1 MKREAPLLLDPATNP
16 VTLPVLVHIATRI
29 EREAVQRYALLAATM
44 ARRGE
49 VATAAALRVM
59 LDEELKHV
67 DAVDHWATGL
77 GAPLDDAAAYE
88 WHLPEDLSTSWDEVA
103 GSARLTPYRAFA
115 IAVDNEQRAFTMYSY
130 LAASATEPRVAAE
143 AERLALEE
151 LRHAAL
157 MRRWRRQAY
166 HRERRAQ
173 SEAAPSSQE
182 LLMLASSAELR
193 ALLAQREAVIAAHC
207 RALAAR
213 LRALGDAGSAQLLEA
228 VAQPEVASAPTA
240 DASLPVHAGDV
251 PASNDPVH
259 LLVAAQ
265 APLEALGETLD
276 LLLPGLEGALFD
288 EAAAALGNVV
298 ARVSRLALHT
308 ERRLRAG

>member
-16 VTLPVLVHIATRI
+16 VTLPVLVQIATRI
-29 EREAVQRYALLAATM
+29 EREAVQRYAFLASTM
-44 ARRGE
+44 ERRGE

-59 LDEELKHV
+59 LDEERKHV
-67 DAVDHWATGL
+67 DAVDHWAAGL

-88 WHLPEDLSTSWDEVA
+88 WHLPDDLSTSWDEVA

-166 HRERRAQ
+166 HRERRA
-173 SEAAPSSQE
+173 EAESAPPE
-182 LLMLASSAELR
+182 EPLAIASIAELQ

-213 LRALGDAGSAQLLEA
+213 LRTLGDDESARLLESLVQPA
-228 VAQPEVASAPTA
+228 VAAAPTA
-240 DASLPVHAGDV
+240 DATVPVHAGAA
-251 PASNDPVH
+251 PASDDPVH

-265 APLEALGETLD
+265 APLEALSETLD
-276 LLLPGLEGALFD
+276 RLLPAMEGELFAQ
-288 EAAAALGNVV
+288 AAEALGNVV
-298 ARVSRLALHT
+298 SRLSRLALHT